1 MAKKAELYSEAE
13 RLYVQEHLGQT
24 DIAERLGVA
33 ERTIR
38 YWATEGNWAERRG
51 NYVEATSKTSE
62 KLYKLVQTLTD
73 KAIESVENGEVPS
86 QSQLFFSFDFEHQ
99 SRHFIL
105 LVTSF
110 SEYFCMVSH
119 LGYWFGGIMVSVFFF
134 ALRFFP
140 GIISTGA
147 DSVASCRA

>member
-86 QSQLFFSFDFEHQ
+86 QSQLFFISKMAP
-99 SRHFIL
+99 L
-105 LVTSF
+105 LLKLQNYEESSAPAKQDEADKAKTATRYEDVMQEMQKTL
-110 SEYFCMVSH
+110 MQ
-119 LGYWFGGIMVSVFFF
+119 LGLG
-134 ALRFFP
+134 
-140 GIISTGA
+140 
-147 DSVASCRA
+147 